1 MPQINRSFKKSFIK
15 RLIIG
20 HSLAEKGK
28 NEYLGIA
35 ITGYRS
41 TENGKAGIT
50 SPTIRFTDAEDNI
63 NAPATD
69 LFDDL
74 QKEIWMY
81 LFKGKKAQ
89 PDLMDLISQEEQ
101 EQSGLNNMRVAL

>member
-1 MPQINRSFKKSFIK
+1 
-15 RLIIG
+15 
-20 HSLAEKGK
+20 
-28 NEYLGIA
+28 
-35 ITGYRS
+35 
-41 TENGKAGIT
+41 
-50 SPTIRFTDAEDNI
+50 
-63 NAPATD
+63 

-89 PDLMDLISQEEQ
+89 PDLMDLITQEEQ